1 MMPCTALVPQRCCLK
16 GIQGPLGWAQPSA
29 LLPFSGFLFASKKE
43 GARKPPHVSEMSAG
57 LLDGTKSR
65 LLDPRHQVVAMQR
78 FIELF
83 RVDVE
88 RDAYFGVASDL
99 AYPYGVQAR
108 PDDQMRGERPT
119 QVVRGYGRTAF
130 ANDLQ
135 RPREASLVSA
145 SVRIQ
150 AHLSPWF

>member
-1 MMPCTALVPQRCCLK
+1 MSQKRVGTIISLLGTAIRSSTLQRV
-16 GIQGPLGWAQPSA
+16 
-29 LLPFSGFLFASKKE
+29 LFASKKE